1 MALFFNRN
9 ITKEKQQQTA
19 AADKENRRILIVDDD
34 LVGCEL
40 MQFSLEHEGFSVNIY
55 HSCEEA
61 IANDLSVYCLYIINV
76 ASEDIKGMDLAQY
89 LKQRRTTARIPL
101 IFCST
106 VEGEDSIIKGLD
118 FGADDYLL
126 KPFSMRELSARVNA
140 LLRRQRMSTPAKS
153 DVVVHHG
160 LRLDTVK
167 KTLSIRNEIVPVSG
181 DEYDLLEFL
190 VINRNNI
197 FDADI
202 IFDNV
207 WPDSDNIDSAMIDSL
222 IENLRSKLGPNSI
235 YLVNRSGYGYGY
247 VE

>member
-61 IANDLSVYCLYIINV
+61 IANDLSVYCLFIINV

-167 KTLSIRNEIVPVSG
+167 KTLSIRNEIVPVS
-181 DEYDLLEFL
+181 
-190 VINRNNI
+190 
-197 FDADI
+197 ADI

-207 WPDSDNIDSAMIDSL
+207 WPDSDNVDSAMIDSL

>member
-61 IANDLSVYCLYIINV
+61 IANDLSVYCLFIINV

-126 KPFSMRELSARVNA
+126 KPFSMRELSA
-140 LLRRQRMSTPAKS
+140 KS

-207 WPDSDNIDSAMIDSL
+207 WPDSDNVDSAMIDSL

>member
-1 MALFFNRN
+1 
-9 ITKEKQQQTA
+9 
-19 AADKENRRILIVDDD
+19 
-34 LVGCEL
+34 
-40 MQFSLEHEGFSVNIY
+40 
-55 HSCEEA
+55 
-61 IANDLSVYCLYIINV
+61 
-76 ASEDIKGMDLAQY
+76 MDLAQY

-140 LLRRQRMSTPAKS
+140 LLRRQ
-153 DVVVHHG
+153 G
-160 LRLDTVK
+160 GK

-207 WPDSDNIDSAMIDSL
+207 WPDSDNVDSAMIDSL

>member
-1 MALFFNRN
+1 M
-9 ITKEKQQQTA
+9 
-19 AADKENRRILIVDDD
+19 
-34 LVGCEL
+34 
-40 MQFSLEHEGFSVNIY
+40 
-55 HSCEEA
+55 
-61 IANDLSVYCLYIINV
+61 
-76 ASEDIKGMDLAQY
+76 
-89 LKQRRTTARIPL
+89 
-101 IFCST
+101 
-106 VEGEDSIIKGLD
+106 
-118 FGADDYLL
+118 
-126 KPFSMRELSARVNA
+126 
-140 LLRRQRMSTPAKS
+140 
-153 DVVVHHG
+153 
-160 LRLDTVK
+160 K

-207 WPDSDNIDSAMIDSL
+207 WPDSDNVDSAMIDSL